1 MRCFVCTD
9 AKGVYLQAVLLAFA
23 PDEETARILFDE
35 VLKKADL
42 HQAEPSTAQEIPI
55 RPTARVLWH
64 GDY

>member
-42 HQAEPSTAQEIPI
+42 HQAEPITVQEIPI
-55 RPTARVLWH
+55 RPMARVLWN